1 MKNTIFSVF
10 FVVIATLFLISCSGG
25 TGNIQ
30 GEIKLNLIEHIE
42 GKDLGG
48 TTVKIKGRNE
58 TAATDKDGKFTLKN
72 VDAGTYTVAI
82 SHIGWDSKDVEVKVS
97 AGKVNTLDET
107 LDYSLGILK
116 GGVSYADYEEY
127 ELYDETQF
135 RLAKITLTKEKDET
149 IIEIGETGT
158 FSKVDLAEG
167 EYSAVITADGYENEE
182 LSLNIE
188 KNKVLTVAAV
198 KLKFQKGGIKGEVV
212 DTSNNLHEGFS
223 VKVFRKDDSLAV
235 EEFLTEADGVF
246 QFDFITSGSYQ
257 IQIEKENYLTVTKDV
272 EVEAKKVVDAGE
284 FELVAID
291 SSTLNTT
298 INEKDAPVKNTNKTD
313 AEFYFKANF
322 EGSVFECSLDS
333 TDGWESCTSPKKYE
347 GLGDGE
353 HLFKV
358 RAVLG
363 DIVEETPALYSWTV
377 DTVPPVI
384 TIYEY
389 PILKT
394 TLKSGQISFTVDS
407 TTEQLL
413 CTLDAEKVPCST
425 STAEFTDIE
434 AGEHVF
440 TVKAIDEAQNEGTT
454 TFEWNVV
461 DNQGWYS
468 VETIYSSEA
477 ICAIALDGTLS
488 CKYGDEAFSEIEGLW
503 REVSLFSFEYDETI
517 TKTVCGI
524 QFDSTLWCWGT
535 NKGGQL
541 GNGTETDSAE
551 PVQIEGLWKNVVV
564 RGIEDVNYSFFISV
578 CAINYDDELY
588 CWGQTNTTVK
598 NKNPLKIL
606 NLPAKITGFHR
617 SYYFDDN
624 FVDLLLIGDN
634 GKIYPMERM
643 TVSPDSVDLDDFV
656 ILSNRFDSQSHMCG
670 INLSGELMCWG
681 NDSEGETGSGDI
693 SGLWKDVVTHEHIPY
708 YFDQMS
714 FAEVPLSAGL
724 SKDGYLYLW
733 GHGFGEEPFKINNEK
748 YQVLEI
754 SGKSNA
760 DIYLINESDELK
772 KLTLSGMAESPQLIE
787 LGFSTA
793 AGLISCGRSSS
804 SNFTLFLGE
813 ANGIYSFGQN
823 GSSGNLGN
831 NESQTTKLIPS
842 NIGGAWSVF
851 SAGALGGCGI
861 KTDGSLNCWG
871 KELSFAAQPYP
882 VKIGTDSDWFQVATG
897 SSHSC
902 ALKNDGSLYCIGSNG
917 SGQIGNGT
925 NTTAVQMTEIT
936 TPAIWKSIST
946 FSRHTCGI
954 DSNDELYC
962 WGENESGQLGDGSQ
976 TDRNAPFKTGG
987 SDKWKDV
994 SAGLNHTCAIK
1005 NEDSTLW
1012 CTGNYAGTVKTS
1024 LTQVGTALWSRVSS
1038 GAGFTCLI
1046 NSSEKIYCFGKNDAY
1061 QLGNGTTNDSDVPVQ
1076 IAFNATLWK
1085 EVSAGY
1091 NHACGIRVGG
1101 NIMCWGIHPGFIDL
1115 KTVTY

>member
-1 MKNTIFSVF
+1 
-10 FVVIATLFLISCSGG
+10 
-25 TGNIQ
+25 
-30 GEIKLNLIEHIE
+30 
-42 GKDLGG
+42 
-48 TTVKIKGRNE
+48 
-58 TAATDKDGKFTLKN
+58 
-72 VDAGTYTVAI
+72 
-82 SHIGWDSKDVEVKVS
+82 
-97 AGKVNTLDET
+97 
-107 LDYSLGILK
+107 
-116 GGVSYADYEEY
+116 
-127 ELYDETQF
+127 
-135 RLAKITLTKEKDET
+135 
-149 IIEIGETGT
+149 
-158 FSKVDLAEG
+158 
-167 EYSAVITADGYENEE
+167 
-182 LSLNIE
+182 
-188 KNKVLTVAAV
+188 
-198 KLKFQKGGIKGEVV
+198 
-212 DTSNNLHEGFS
+212 
-223 VKVFRKDDSLAV
+223 
-235 EEFLTEADGVF
+235 
-246 QFDFITSGSYQ
+246 
-257 IQIEKENYLTVTKDV
+257 
-272 EVEAKKVVDAGE
+272 
-284 FELVAID
+284 
-291 SSTLNTT
+291 
-298 INEKDAPVKNTNKTD
+298 
-313 AEFYFKANF
+313 
-322 EGSVFECSLDS
+322 
-333 TDGWESCTSPKKYE
+333 
-347 GLGDGE
+347 
-353 HLFKV
+353 
-358 RAVLG
+358 
-363 DIVEETPALYSWTV
+363 
-377 DTVPPVI
+377 
-384 TIYEY
+384 
-389 PILKT
+389 
-394 TLKSGQISFTVDS
+394 
-407 TTEQLL
+407 
-413 CTLDAEKVPCST
+413 
-425 STAEFTDIE
+425 
-434 AGEHVF
+434 
-440 TVKAIDEAQNEGTT
+440 
-454 TFEWNVV
+454 
-461 DNQGWYS
+461 
-468 VETIYSSEA
+468 
-477 ICAIALDGTLS
+477 
-488 CKYGDEAFSEIEGLW
+488 
-503 REVSLFSFEYDETI
+503 
-517 TKTVCGI
+517 
-524 QFDSTLWCWGT
+524 
-535 NKGGQL
+535 
-541 GNGTETDSAE
+541 
-551 PVQIEGLWKNVVV
+551 
-564 RGIEDVNYSFFISV
+564 
-578 CAINYDDELY
+578 
-588 CWGQTNTTVK
+588 
-598 NKNPLKIL
+598 LKIL

-714 FAEVPLSAGL
+714 FTEVPLSAGL
-724 SKDGYLYLW
+724 SKEGYLYLW
-733 GHGFGEEPFKINNEK
+733 GHGFGGEPFKINNEK

-754 SGKSNA
+754 SGKNNA

-772 KLTLSGMAESPQLIE
+772 KLTLSGMAKSPQLIE

-882 VKIGTDSDWFQVATG
+882 VKIGTDSDWFQVVTG

-925 NTTAVQMTEIT
+925 NTTAVQMIKIT
-936 TPAIWKSIST
+936 SPAIWKSIST

-976 TDRNAPFKTGG
+976 NDRNAPFKTGG

-1024 LTQVGTALWSRVSS
+1024 LTQVGSSLWSRVSS

-1061 QLGNGTTNDSDVPVQ
+1061 QLGNGTTNNAELPVQ
-1076 IAFNATLWK
+1076 ISFNATLWK

-1101 NIMCWGIHPGFIDL
+1101 NIMCWGTHPGFIDI